1 MRCVLTVE
9 EDGEPKRHEF
19 RDRIVVGRDFD
30 CDIVLTNRSV
40 SRKHAAFEPAGSG
53 WVLKD
58 LQSINGT
65 FVKNARIKEA
75 LVTSGEHVRFGDVK
89 GVFEIMSSAEMS
101 SAGKLLQTLSVAPT
115 KKARP
120 VAAVVVAVIAA
131 AILVGVTIW
140 QKNCAPS
147 GPETAPRP
155 AATPSR

>member
-30 CDIVLTNRSV
+30 CDVVLTNRSV
-40 SRKHAAFEPAGSG
+40 SRKHAAFEPVSGG

-65 FVKNARIKEA
+65 FVRNARIKETLIA
-75 LVTSGEHVRFGDVK
+75 SGERIRFGDVK
-89 GVFEIMSSAEMS
+89 AVFEILTSAEMS
-101 SAGKLLQTLSVAPT
+101 GTEKLLQTLTVPPT

-120 VAAVVVAVIAA
+120 VAAVVASVLAA
-131 AILVGVTIW
+131 AILVGVTIYE
-140 QKNCAPS
+140 KKCASRPT
-147 GPETAPRP
+147 PAPPP
-155 AATPSR
+155 AATPPR

>member
-40 SRKHAAFEPAGSG
+40 SRKHAAFEPVGTG

-75 LVTSGEHVRFGDVK
+75 LVTSGESVRFGDVK
-89 GVFEIMSSAEMS
+89 GIFEIPQSSEMS
-101 SAGKLLQTLSVAPT
+101 GAEKLLQTLSVPPT

-120 VAAVVVAVIAA
+120 VAAVVVAIIAA
-131 AILVGVTIW
+131 AILVGVTIYE
-140 QKNCAPS
+140 KKCASSPPEAPS
-147 GPETAPRP
+147 P
-155 AATPSR
+155 ASTPTR